1 MLADL
6 LGFTLL
12 YRALR
17 RSNVAYQTVTGL
29 LLVRLNINDSKLYQL
44 GGGRNRES
52 RLMR

>member
-6 LGFTLL
+6 LDFTLF
-12 YRALR
+12 YCALR
-17 RSNVAYQTVTGL
+17 GKVAYKTGAGL
-29 LLVRLNINDSKLYQL
+29 LLVRLNINDFKLYYL